1 VLFLDFNSFHAE
13 VAFRIG
19 IYGAYPGFCWRFR
32 IVRVKRLLIQSASEI
47 RSGPAGRNVKS
58 WICMIVRYFF
68 YVRI

>member
-32 IVRVKRLLIQSASEI
+32 IVRVKRL
-47 RSGPAGRNVKS
+47 
-58 WICMIVRYFF
+58 F
-68 YVRI
+68 YVRIQCICLTFRDRSNWRKLLRLPCQFLC